1 MGGEPGK
8 ENPRRLFLRPQ
19 KIKNVMERVNKE
31 MYVRNLEL
39 AQTNRTLSLLRT
51 IDKLVLESEGSAAE
65 LSDEIAHAISQS
77 TNYPLVAILAQKKNH
92 ANILQVYGW
101 DKRAAVDGPTEDTS
115 PELEITDDQV
125 AWLASDAASVVVP
138 VSDIAQ
144 SHHVFAD
151 STQSKRIL
159 RLAEMLGV
167 RSVYIVK
174 LTARGHLVGLMVV
187 GLVSDEATSGVT
199 ANDQDLINRLGG
211 AVGVAL
217 DNKLLLE
224 ENRRV
229 LEQLQK
235 SNDKLKALDE
245 TKDEF
250 ISMASH
256 QLRTPLTSIKGYIS
270 MVLEGDAGKIEP
282 QQHKLLTE
290 AFNSSERMVRLIA
303 DFLNV
308 SRLQT
313 GKFTIEKAPLDI
325 KHAIRQEISNLEII
339 AKTRGMKIKLNVTKD
354 ALPLTGDESKLRQ
367 IMMNFIDNA
376 IYYSHQDSTIVV
388 NLEKVKS
395 SLEFTVIDTGI
406 GVPEEE
412 QAKLFTK
419 FFRAGNARKQRP
431 DGTGVGLY
439 LARRVVT
446 GHGGTI
452 VFSSKEGVG
461 STFGFRIPL
470 DKHST
475 K

>member
-1 MGGEPGK
+1 MGDESEK
-8 ENPRRLFLRPQ
+8 SNHRRIFLRP
-19 KIKNVMERVNKE
+19 KKLKNVMERVNKE

-77 TNYPLVAILAQKKNH
+77 TNYPLVAILAQQKNRK
-92 ANILQVYGW
+92 NILQVYGW
-101 DKRAAVDGPTEDTS
+101 DKRVSIEGPSAETT
-115 PELEITDDQV
+115 PALQITDNQV
-125 AWLASDAASVVVP
+125 AWLESNETSVVVP
-138 VSDIAQ
+138 ISDIGRT
-144 SHHVFAD
+144 HRVFAD
-151 STQSKRIL
+151 QSQSKRIL
-159 RLAEMLGV
+159 NLAQILGV

-174 LTARGHLVGLMVV
+174 LTARGHLVGLMVI
-187 GLVSDEATSGVT
+187 GLVSNEAASGVT

-211 AVGVAL
+211 AVGIAL

-235 SNDKLKALDE
+235 SNEKLKALDE

-313 GKFTIEKAPLDI
+313 GKFTIERAPLDV

-339 AKTRGMKIKLNVTKD
+339 AKTRGMNIKLNVTKEP
-354 ALPLTGDESKLRQ
+354 LPLTGDESKLRQ

-388 NLEKVKS
+388 NVEKVKNS
-395 SLEFTVIDTGI
+395 MEFTVTDTGI

-419 FFRAGNARKQRP
+419 FFRAVNARKQRP

-446 GHGGTI
+446 GHDGTI
-452 VFSSKEGVG
+452 IFSSKEGIG
-461 STFGFRIPL
+461 STFGFRLPL